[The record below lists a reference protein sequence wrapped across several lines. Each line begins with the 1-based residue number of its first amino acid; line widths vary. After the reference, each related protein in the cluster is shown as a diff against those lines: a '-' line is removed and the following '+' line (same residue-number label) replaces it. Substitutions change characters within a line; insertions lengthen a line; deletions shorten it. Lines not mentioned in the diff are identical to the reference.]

1 MAQKLLTNPPAQW
14 AQRTSHLAEP
24 KCKWGRHCC
33 RPHSHP
39 RVAFIRRTWRPVF
52 RHFRGKPQIRF
63 LHRRSRRHPVLSG
76 SVSSPKTVFFP
87 FQFRDRSFHV
97 GQVPSGSALAEAPA
111 FPSLPGRS
119 VRPVS
124 AILSRSDHWTAQ
136 RLVET
141 FCEASYWTA
150 WTVAKT
156 SVRVKIS
163 SDIKS
168 LDRQSEKVFRLSDDL
183 RLRFKAESGK
193 QVIH

>member
-1 MAQKLLTNPPAQW
+1 MQMGPALLPTPLSPA
-14 AQRTSHLAEP
+14 RGLHKKDLATGVSP
-24 KCKWGRHCC
+24 FPGQA
-33 RPHSHP
+33 PD
-39 RVAFIRRTWRPVF
+39 PVSA
-52 RHFRGKPQIRF
+52 PA
-63 LHRRSRRHPVLSG
+63 LAPASG
-76 SVSSPKTVFFP
+76 SFRFCFQSEDCLLSLPVPRPFIPCWPGSS
-87 FQFRDRSFHV
+87 
-97 GQVPSGSALAEAPA
+97 SGSALAEAPA